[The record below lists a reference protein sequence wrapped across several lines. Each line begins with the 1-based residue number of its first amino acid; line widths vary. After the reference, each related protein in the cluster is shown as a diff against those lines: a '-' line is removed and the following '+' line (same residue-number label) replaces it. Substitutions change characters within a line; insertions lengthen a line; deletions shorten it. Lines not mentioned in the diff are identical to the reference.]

1 MAFFK
6 TLLKGGSE
14 GDDKRT
20 TQQKNC
26 KKNLCDRIESNLKSM
41 APKATVAF
49 GAQVELSQICL
60 SSKDSK
66 LKRLLLAKKKTKE
79 IFLYCV
85 IQH

>member
-60 SSKDSK
+60 SSKDSN
-66 LKRLLLAKKKTKE
+66 
-79 IFLYCV
+79 
-85 IQH
+85 